1 MSIVSVGDKWLDH
14 SSLASMNSWASP
26 ELYYGRKGFLTNW
39 VVNPLGKQS
48 CELVKFRK
56 TGITDVEKKKLR
68 AIRQGGALA
77 EMSLEEKATVLA
89 GMSAADVAAALATIS
104 PEEQHSAQAAMSAEH
119 RAAALAAS
127 TPEDRAAQLDSMTP
141 EKQAEA
147 LTMMTAAQQAAALV
161 AMTTD
166 KQAAALEAMSPEKRA
181 AAIDAMP
188 VKDGAAALAVIDA
201 KKSSPTDI
209 VDEQDCGGV
218 ADSVL
223 EEVQATIQQQQQ
235 VLDTLDKGEDCPN
248 EGQEEVAKH
257 ETLVEAATKKDEDA
271 LGLLNAAKNA
281 EVNFGSYSIASLQ
294 SMDCSAMFQDASY
307 LAAKKTRS
315 DAESVCITTEAELKE
330 AKTDYDSAVANA
342 KHAKLVCQ
350 CNVKALYAREWD
362 LVEKDKPKRDAAW
375 KKAKL
380 LECTLKGNFDHCDFD
395 PAPNVIDKGVIEDV
409 TAQECEDVYQ

>member
-1 MSIVSVGDKWLDH
+1 MIYCVCYEYFIYGVCDVSSK
-14 SSLASMNSWASP
+14 
-26 ELYYGRKGFLTNW
+26 
-39 VVNPLGKQS
+39 
-48 CELVKFRK
+48 
-56 TGITDVEKKKLR
+56 
-68 AIRQGGALA
+68 
-77 EMSLEEKATVLA
+77 
-89 GMSAADVAAALATIS
+89 
-104 PEEQHSAQAAMSAEH
+104 
-119 RAAALAAS
+119 
-127 TPEDRAAQLDSMTP
+127 
-141 EKQAEA
+141 
-147 LTMMTAAQQAAALV
+147 
-161 AMTTD
+161 
-166 KQAAALEAMSPEKRA
+166 
-181 AAIDAMP
+181 
-188 VKDGAAALAVIDA
+188 
-201 KKSSPTDI
+201 
-209 VDEQDCGGV
+209 
-218 ADSVL
+218 
-223 EEVQATIQQQQQ
+223 

-380 LECTLKGNFDHCDFD
+380 LEVSARSLLQNQMFPCMRTTLN
-395 PAPNVIDKGVIEDV
+395 A
-409 TAQECEDVYQ
+409 TAECRTSRRLMYDDWLLHD